1 RRDPG
6 RRHGSGRGRHGSAA
20 ARVRDHRGTCG
31 YRRLR
36 RSVAGGHR
44 KERRMSPLLKYSLA
58 RLGLFLAA
66 AVLILAIPI
75 ELNLFLR
82 LAIALIVSALLSF
95 VLLRSLR
102 DRVADQLA
110 DKSRDR
116 AQRKERL
123 RSALA
128 GDDQEQ

>member
-1 RRDPG
+1 
-6 RRHGSGRGRHGSAA
+6 
-20 ARVRDHRGTCG
+20 
-31 YRRLR
+31 
-36 RSVAGGHR
+36 
-44 KERRMSPLLKYSLA
+44 
-58 RLGLFLAA
+58 
-66 AVLILAIPI
+66 
-75 ELNLFLR
+75 
-82 LAIALIVSALLSF
+82 
-95 VLLRSLR
+95 LRSLR

>member
-1 RRDPG
+1 M
-6 RRHGSGRGRHGSAA
+6 SAL
-20 ARVRDHRGTCG
+20 V
-31 YRRLR
+31 
-36 RSVAGGHR
+36 
-44 KERRMSPLLKYSLA
+44 KYSLA

-66 AVLILAIPI
+66 AAVLLFIPI
-75 ELNLFLR
+75 ELNVFLR

-95 VLLRSLR
+95 VLLRTLR

-110 DKSRDR
+110 VAAR
-116 AQRKERL
+116 ARAERRERL